1 MRFWALVWFLL
12 LPALAFPRV
21 GLHDGFT
28 RLVFDLPK
36 AATYTVSSEKETLT
50 LRFQGV
56 RQAPADEEVDSDL
69 VASYQV
75 VPGAS
80 GTVVYVRL
88 KPGAEAKTQLF
99 DDGEAK
105 RLVVDVVRSAP
116 TGQASTPKAPVP
128 APKPTVNK
136 KPPVVVIDPGHGGID
151 PGAVGY
157 VVEKAITLDV
167 GLRLKRLLEAQGIQV
182 VMTRSR
188 DMHLS
193 ADKRTD
199 LGMRAA
205 MTDSSKRNLFVSI
218 HVNSAIR
225 PAQGIEVYYFGETM
239 SPSLLAQVI
248 RENGGGDLGLQL
260 TREARGVAQQA
271 ARDVV
276 AQANLQFSRRLA
288 QMVHDAMIGITG
300 AVDRGVQS
308 APFYVIR
315 NARIPAILT
324 EIGFANHPQEG
335 PRLADP
341 NYREKLAQAMAQA
354 ISKFLANG
362 AFAQR

>member
-36 AATYTVSSEKETLT
+36 AATYTVSSDKGTLT

-56 RQAPADEEVDSDL
+56 RQAQADEDVDSGQ

-75 VPGAS
+75 VPGAD

-88 KPGAEAKTQLF
+88 KPGAEAKTQVF

-105 RLVVDVVRSAP
+105 RLIVDVARAAP
-116 TGQASTPKAPVP
+116 TGKASTPKAPVL
-128 APKPTVNK
+128 APKPAAK

-157 VVEKAITLDV
+157 VIEKAITLDV
-167 GLRLKRLLEAQGIQV
+167 GLRLKRLLEAEGIQV

-193 ADKRTD
+193 TDKRTD

-218 HVNSAIR
+218 HVNSAVR

-248 RENGGGDLGLQL
+248 RENGGGNLGQQL

-288 QMVHDAMIGITG
+288 QMVHDSMVGVTG

-354 ISKFLANG
+354 ITKFLANG

>member
-1 MRFWALVWFLL
+1 M
-12 LPALAFPRV
+12 AFPRV

-36 AATYTVSSEKETLT
+36 AATYTLSSDKETLT

-56 RQAPADEEVDSDL
+56 RQAPADEEVGSDL

-75 VPGAS
+75 VPSAG

-88 KPGAEAKTQLF
+88 KPGATAKTQLL

-105 RLVVDVVRSAP
+105 RLVVDVVRAP
-116 TGQASTPKAPVP
+116 AAQAPPPKASVP
-128 APKPTVNK
+128 ALKPTVNK

-157 VVEKAITLDV
+157 VIEKAVTLDV

-193 ADKRTD
+193 PDKRTD

-218 HVNSAIR
+218 HVNSAVR

-248 RENGGGDLGLQL
+248 QENGGGDLGLQL
-260 TREARGVAQQA
+260 TREARSVAQQA

-288 QMVHDAMIGITG
+288 QMVHDAMIGVTG

-354 ISKFLANG
+354 ITKFLANG

>member
-1 MRFWALVWFLL
+1 
-12 LPALAFPRV
+12 
-21 GLHDGFT
+21 
-28 RLVFDLPK
+28 
-36 AATYTVSSEKETLT
+36 
-50 LRFQGV
+50 
-56 RQAPADEEVDSDL
+56 
-69 VASYQV
+69 V
-75 VPGAS
+75 VPGA
-80 GTVVYVRL
+80 GETVVYVRL
-88 KPGAEAKTQLF
+88 KPGAEAKTQVF

-105 RLVVDVVRSAP
+105 RLIVDVARASP
-116 TGQASTPKAPVP
+116 TGKASTPKAPVP
-128 APKPTVNK
+128 VPKPAAK

-157 VVEKAITLDV
+157 VIEKAITLDV
-167 GLRLKRLLEAQGIQV
+167 GLRLKRLLEAEGIQV

-193 ADKRTD
+193 TDKRTD

-218 HVNSAIR
+218 HVNSAVR

-248 RENGGGDLGLQL
+248 RENGGGNLGQQL

-288 QMVHDAMIGITG
+288 QMVHDSIVGVTG

-354 ISKFLANG
+354 ITKFLANG

>member
-1 MRFWALVWFLL
+1 MRLWALVWFLL

-36 AATYTVSSEKETLT
+36 AATYTVSSDKGTLT
-50 LRFQGV
+50 LRFLGV
-56 RQAPADEEVDSDL
+56 RQTAADEDVNSDQ

-75 VPGAS
+75 VPGTG

-88 KPGAEAKTQLF
+88 KPGAEAKTQVF
-99 DDGEAK
+99 DDGDGK
-105 RLVVDVVRSAP
+105 RLIVDVTQAAP
-116 TGQASTPKAPVP
+116 TGKAPPPPAP
-128 APKPTVNK
+128 APKPTSNK

-167 GLRLKRLLEAQGIQV
+167 GLRIKRLLEAQGIQV
-182 VMTRSR
+182 VMTRTQ
-188 DMHLS
+188 DVHLS

-199 LGMRAA
+199 LGLRAA

-218 HVNSAIR
+218 HVNSAVR

-248 RENGGGDLGLQL
+248 RENGGGDLGQQL
-260 TREARGVAQQA
+260 TREARGLAQQA

-288 QMVHDAMIGITG
+288 QMVHDSMVEVTG

-324 EIGFANHPQEG
+324 EIGFANPPQEG

-354 ISKFLANG
+354 ITKFLANG
-362 AFAQR
+362 AFALR